1 MSPKQPAR
9 RRAREYPIDRE
20 TPRALD
26 LHLIADNYA
35 THKKVQTWL
44 TQHPCFPMHFTPTSS
59 SWLNLVERFFAD
71 LTLCVRIGNFASVNE
86 LVRDIKSDLAE
97 YNADRARAMALT
109 PKSSSRNLWRRLM
122 RGTFGRFSTR
132 RRRIAAPTSA
142 STRTT
147 GFFPS
152 DDTMPAGGFGNLIA
166 LPLQN
171 RPNENGSSVSMTS
184 SARVQQRLVLPAP

>member
-1 MSPKQPAR
+1 MSPKLPAR

-44 TQHPCFPMHFTPTSS
+44 TQHPCFHMHFTPTSS

-71 LTLCVRIGNFASVNE
+71 LTLCVRTGNFASVNE

-97 YNADRARAMALT
+97 YNADRARAMALM
-109 PKSSSRNLWRRLM
+109 PGSSSRNLWRRLM
-122 RGTFGRFSTR
+122 RGTLGRFSTGDDGSLPR
-132 RRRIAAPTSA
+132 HGFDSYDR
-142 STRTT
+142 
-147 GFFPS
+147 FFPS
-152 DDTMPAGGFGNLIA
+152 EDTMPAGGFGNLIA
-166 LPLQN
+166 LPL
-171 RPNENGSSVSMTS
+171 
-184 SARVQQRLVLPAP
+184 